1 MRGKAARQA
10 MMLTA
15 VTPDALVPQ
24 QHPIRRIK
32 PLVDQA
38 LGELS
43 PTFDRMYA
51 ANGRASIPPEH
62 LLKACLLMA
71 LFSVRSERQ
80 FCERLEYD
88 LLFKWFLDLNIMD
101 HSFDHSVFA
110 KNRQRL
116 LDADVARE
124 FLLEIV
130 AQARKQR
137 LLSEEHFSVD
147 GTLLEAWASMKS
159 FRHKDEG
166 PPSGDEGGGRNPEV
180 DFRGE
185 KRSNETHRSTTDPD
199 ARLAKKGKGKEA
211 KLCFSA
217 HVLMDNREGLVV
229 DVRLTPAD
237 GTSEREA
244 ALEMLAA
251 VPGAG
256 RVTVGADRGY
266 DTRGF
271 VRECRRLKVTPH
283 VARKQRS
290 AIDQRTTRHEGYG
303 LSQRVRKRI
312 EEVFG
317 WVKTVG
323 GGRKLRYCGVARN
336 RFWMEMTTASYN
348 LVRLSKLVP
357 VAA

>member
-1 MRGKAARQA
+1 MRGKAARQVE
-10 MMLTA
+10 MLTA

-24 QHPIRRIK
+24 GHPIRRIK
-32 PLVDQA
+32 PMVDKA
-38 LGELS
+38 LAQLS
-43 PTFDRMYA
+43 TTFDRMYA

-101 HSFDHSVFA
+101 QSFDHSVFA

-130 AQARKQR
+130 AQARQQR

-147 GTLLEAWASMKS
+147 GTLLEAWASLKS
-159 FRHKDEG
+159 FRPRDDDS
-166 PPSGDEGGGRNPEV
+166 PPPVGGGRNPTV

-185 KRSNETHRSTTDPD
+185 RRRNETHRSTTDPE
-199 ARLAKKGKGKEA
+199 ARLARKGKGKEA
-211 KLCFSA
+211 RLCFGA

-229 DVRLTPAD
+229 DVRLKLAD
-237 GTSEREA
+237 GAGEREA
-244 ALEMLAA
+244 ALEMLASA
-251 VPGAG
+251 PGTG
-256 RVTVGADRGY
+256 RITVGADRGY

-271 VRECRRLKVTPH
+271 VQGCRNMLVTPH
-283 VARKQRS
+283 VAQKQGS
-290 AIDQRTTRHEGYG
+290 AIDRRTTRHEGYR
-303 LSQRVRKRI
+303 LSQRTRRRI

-323 GGRKLRYCGVARN
+323 GGRKLRYGGLARN
-336 RFWMEMTTASYN
+336 RLWAEMTIAGYN
-348 LVRLSKLVP
+348 LVRLAKLT
-357 VAA
+357 AATA